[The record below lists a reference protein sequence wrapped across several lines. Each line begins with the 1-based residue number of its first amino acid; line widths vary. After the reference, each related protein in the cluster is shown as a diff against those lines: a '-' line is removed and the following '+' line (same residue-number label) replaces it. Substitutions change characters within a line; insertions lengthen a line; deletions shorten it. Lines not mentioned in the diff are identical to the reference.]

1 MKRLVMAIALACAI
15 SSTAFAGIVHSTDG
29 PSPADP
35 PPPGDMGNGGNQG
48 SGNLDDDD
56 GNQGAGGI
64 ALLILDW
71 LL

>member
-1 MKRLVMAIALACAI
+1 MKRLVMAIALACVI
-15 SSTAFAGIVHSTDG
+15 SSTALAGIVHSTDG

-48 SGNLDDDD
+48 SGNLDDD

-64 ALLILDW
+64 ALLILD
-71 LL
+71 LLF